1 MTSTDSTALR
11 LEEGRYAR
19 FENIEWWD
27 QARLQKAR
35 VLVIGAGAL
44 GNEVLKNFA
53 LLGLRNVVV
62 ADMDR
67 IEKSNLA
74 RSVLFRESDEGVP
87 KAECAARRMKEIC
100 PEVNP
105 IALVGN
111 VLADIGLGY
120 FRWAEVVVGALDNRE
135 ARVFVNSVCARV
147 GRPWIDG
154 GIEVLHGIVR
164 GFAPP
169 QTACYECTM
178 SQADW
183 KQINQRRSCSLLARR
198 AIANRGTPTTPTTA
212 SVIGGMQTQEA
223 IKLLH
228 GLETL
233 SGQGFFFDGLAHNSY
248 PIQYQINPE
257 CGWHEPPPP
266 VETVAAMTSN
276 TPLRRLAEL
285 AAQKLGGL
293 EAIDLGRELVRELNC
308 PACGRTD
315 EVWQPVEKIREDQAR
330 CQNCGAEAVP
340 VYFHSLEIKD
350 KWLDKSPRQLG
361 LPAWDIVWA
370 RYGNSCLGLEISGD
384 NPFAN

>member
-1 MTSTDSTALR
+1 MITAPLR

-27 QARLQKAR
+27 QARLQNAR

-74 RSVLFRESDEGVP
+74 RSVLFRESDEGIP
-87 KAECAARRMKEIC
+87 KAECAVQRMKEIC
-100 PEVNP
+100 PEVNA
-105 IALVGN
+105 IALAGN

-212 SVIGGMQTQEA
+212 SVIGGMQTQEV
-223 IKLLH
+223 IKILH

-233 SGQGFFFDGLAHNSY
+233 AGQGFFFDGLAHNSY

-257 CGWHEPPPP
+257 CGWHETPPLI
-266 VETVAAMTSN
+266 ETVVEMTSDM
-276 TPLRRLAEL
+276 PLRRLAEL
-285 AAQKLGGL
+285 ATKKLGGL
-293 EAIDLGRELVRELNC
+293 DAIDLGRELVRELAC

-330 CQNCGAEAVP
+330 CKNCGAESVP
-340 VYFHSLEIKD
+340 VYFHSLEIKNE
-350 KWLDKSPRQLG
+350 WLDKSPRQLG

-370 RYGNSCLGLEISGD
+370 RYGSSCIGLEISGD
-384 NPFAN
+384 NHFTN